1 MSVSTALDERQR
13 RYYKIVRM
21 GRLGERLADPIRIC
35 VALGIGSL
43 AACARGEQ
51 PEATAP
57 DPSRDGDGLS
67 GAAATEYPS
76 EQPTVPPSGGA
87 GAVAP
92 GGHAAGGHA
101 AGVHM
106 GGATGTNGGPLDPVE
121 RNRELAL
128 LDVSDAPDRPICDG
142 SDAFTFQRANW
153 NKGWEGSAFGLLWR
167 NGYAFLRI
175 DGHCR
180 YFAYQATRQDPV
192 ITGSLSEQDA
202 VQLAADVEYAGWP
215 LLDGLTATG
224 GAPDNA
230 LEQLDDGTHGLY
242 CARGCREAPSPQ
254 DAEATARL
262 TTLLDAAD
270 RWQQRLLAEGTG
282 MEGDVRV
289 AIELKEDVIHSGGY
303 LEWPLAEPI
312 ENYLVGGTSE
322 FEEAAGPVEGPAGES
337 ASVSDGVLVQ
347 GEDAGKLR
355 ALRSDALRTATPG
368 AITEGWIA
376 IDAPGELFYE
386 VVVADA
392 LPYEGADGR
401 VSRPASD

>member
-1 MSVSTALDERQR
+1 MIRARLPLP
-13 RYYKIVRM
+13 
-21 GRLGERLADPIRIC
+21 LGERGEGSIASSRLC
-35 VALGIGSL
+35 VLLGIVLL

-51 PEATAP
+51 AGAP
-57 DPSRDGDGLS
+57 PAHDPSGDGDSLG
-67 GAAATEYPS
+67 GAAATEHS
-76 EQPTVPPSGGA
+76 TGQPPVSPIGGA
-87 GAVAP
+87 GAVVSGGAP
-92 GGHAAGGHA
+92 GGSVGGDAAT
-101 AGVHM
+101 VPT
-106 GGATGTNGGPLDPVE
+106 GGATGMNGPVDPAD

-180 YFAYQATRQDPV
+180 YFVYQATRQDPV
-192 ITGSLSEQDA
+192 ITGTLSEADA
-202 VQLAADVEYAGWP
+202 RQLAAEVEYAGWP

-254 DAEATARL
+254 DAEAAARL

-270 RWQQRLLAEGTG
+270 RWQQRLLAEGTPLQ
-282 MEGDVRV
+282 GDVRV
-289 AIELKEDVIHSGGY
+289 AIELKEDIIHSGGY
-303 LEWPLAEPI
+303 LAWPLAQPI
-312 ENYLVGGTSE
+312 ESYLVGSSSE
-322 FEEAAGPVEGPAGES
+322 VEEAAGPLEGPEAAT

-347 GEDAGKLR
+347 AEDAEKLR
-355 ALRSDALRTATPG
+355 ALRSEALRTATPG

-376 IDAPGELFYE
+376 IDAPGEMFYE

-401 VSRPASD
+401 VPRPASD